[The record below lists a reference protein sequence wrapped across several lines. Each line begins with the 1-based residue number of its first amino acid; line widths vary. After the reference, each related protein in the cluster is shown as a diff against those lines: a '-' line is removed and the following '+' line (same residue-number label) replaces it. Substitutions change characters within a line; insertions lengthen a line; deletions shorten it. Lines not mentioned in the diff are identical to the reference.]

1 MGTLLEYSRLERPG
15 FGNLGLRYLLG
26 SEKAPNRH
34 LQYRLDQ
41 TLSHISAE
49 LVGLEAKN

>member
-1 MGTLLEYSRLERPG
+1 MGTRLECSRLERPG
-15 FGNLGLRYLLG
+15 FGNLGLRYLPG

-34 LQYRLDQ
+34 LQDRLDQ

-49 LVGLEAKN
+49 LVGLEAKS